1 MGYQLQKG
9 EMQQLF
15 DALSR
20 DYILLGP
27 VKRKGEGMYSDTDVV
42 RYGELKQWKDL

>member
-27 VKRKGEGMYSDTDVV
+27 VKRKGEAKAVEGFGMGCKVS
-42 RYGELKQWKDL
+42 LFL